1 MKRPID
7 TPLRPKAS
15 TRRWRSRARL
25 AAAVM
30 ASLLLHWLLQQ
41 GLARTVINVRPLDG
55 LFPDQEPSFS
65 PELAADFP
73 LHDDSPV
80 RESFAHERPLDVPI
94 AIDAAAPA
102 SGRGPLRDGERSV
115 ADMPVEEDAE
125 TPDVSATR
133 IDRPSLE
140 ALAPSPAALQEPERI
155 VAALPEGETAAET
168 MPTVV
173 GSAAEAPA
181 LTPRRERQSGIAG
194 PAVPATPAIVA
205 ERSRA
210 AAADDSPEAD
220 ALPATPVPPLTPRRF
235 SRAATEADS
244 APALPRSPRRTEVA
258 DAGAEGAAA
267 AEKPAADK
275 PAADKIALPTRGP
288 AAAEP
293 GDGASSAA
301 LRPGADMSD
310 LLAGAT
316 PRVRPSGR
324 IPDRGRGSSA
334 SARRSAAPVME
345 EDGEVLSVGESGGS
359 VGAALRPRSA
369 TLAGTAT
376 LAGPAGVA
384 TPLPRAR
391 TLALPA
397 ESRVRET
404 AEAFARRSR
413 AIRGELRADE
423 IVERG
428 LAWLAAA
435 QEDDGRWTLGSY
447 HPKGVG
453 GAVRLQS
460 DTAAT
465 GLALLT
471 FLGAGYDHFDGR
483 HREVVRRGLEWLVS
497 VQKADGDLFVPADP
511 VSNSCAWMY
520 SHGIATMALCEA
532 VGMTGDPLLRPAA
545 EKAIGFIVASQ
556 QAERGGWRYQ
566 PRADSD
572 LSVSGWMLVALR
584 AGTLAGLTVPAET
597 YAGVRR
603 LLDESAN
610 PDKLGHYLYNAL
622 SPEQRPSDLSAAS
635 MTALGSL
642 MRLHTG
648 TPRTDPPLGA
658 AAASLAAMKPAY
670 GTRQARTRD
679 AYLWYYASQ
688 VLVQTGG
695 PEWDAWYGQLCTALE
710 AEQVTDGEQ
719 AGSWEPLGTV
729 PDRWGAFGGRLYV
742 TALHLLALEVPYRH
756 LPTYGATDNEPR

>member
-1 MKRPID
+1 MALAID

-41 GLARTVINVRPLDG
+41 GLARTVIAVRPLDG
-55 LFPDQEPSFS
+55 LFPDQEPSYR
-65 PELAADFP
+65 PELATDFP
-73 LHDDSPV
+73 LHDESST
-80 RESFAHERPLDVPI
+80 REAFAHERPLDVPI

-102 SGRGPLRDGERSV
+102 SARGAIRDGERAV
-115 ADMPVEEDAE
+115 AEMPLEEAVEE
-125 TPDVSATR
+125 PDVVATR

-140 ALAPSPAALQEPERI
+140 ALVPSPATIQGPERI

-173 GSAAEAPA
+173 GSDAEAPA
-181 LTPRRERQSGIAG
+181 LTPRRERQSAIAG
-194 PAVPATPAIVA
+194 PALTATPALVA

-210 AAADDSPEAD
+210 AAAADSPDAD
-220 ALPATPVPPLTPRRF
+220 ALPAAPVPPLTPRRF
-235 SRAATEADS
+235 SRPATEADS

-258 DAGAEGAAA
+258 DPGAEGAAA
-267 AEKPAADK
+267 AEK
-275 PAADKIALPTRGP
+275 IELPTPGP
-288 AAAEP
+288 AATESMAGSAATVPRP
-293 GDGASSAA
+293 GDGM
-301 LRPGADMSD
+301 GD

-316 PRVRPSGR
+316 PRARSSGR

-334 SARRSAAPVME
+334 SARRSALPAME
-345 EDGEVLSVGESGGS
+345 EDEVLSVGESGAS
-359 VGAALRPRSA
+359 VGAVLRPRSVPPA
-369 TLAGTAT
+369 GAGTLAGT
-376 LAGPAGVA
+376 AGVA

-391 TLALPA
+391 ALALPA

-428 LAWLAAA
+428 LGWLAAA
-435 QEDDGRWTLGSY
+435 QEDDGRWTLGPY

-556 QAERGGWRYQ
+556 HAERGGWRYQ

-584 AGTLAGLTVPAET
+584 SGTLAGLTVPAET
-597 YAGVRR
+597 YVGVRR

-648 TPRTDPPLGA
+648 TPRTDPPLNA

-670 GTRQARTRD
+670 GTRQVRTRD

-710 AEQVTDGEQ
+710 AEQVTDGEN

>member
-1 MKRPID
+1 MALAID

-41 GLARTVINVRPLDG
+41 GLARTVIAVRPLDG
-55 LFPDQEPSFS
+55 LFPDQEPSYR
-65 PELAADFP
+65 PELATDFP
-73 LHDDSPV
+73 LHDESST
-80 RESFAHERPLDVPI
+80 REAFAHERPLDVPI

-102 SGRGPLRDGERSV
+102 SARGAIRDGERAV
-115 ADMPVEEDAE
+115 AEMPLEEAVEE
-125 TPDVSATR
+125 PDVVATR

-140 ALAPSPAALQEPERI
+140 APVPSPAAIQGPERI
-155 VAALPEGETAAET
+155 VAALPEVETAAET

-173 GSAAEAPA
+173 GSDAEAPA
-181 LTPRRERQSGIAG
+181 LTPRRERQSAIAG
-194 PAVPATPAIVA
+194 PAAPAVMATMA

-210 AAADDSPEAD
+210 AAAADSPDAD
-220 ALPATPVPPLTPRRF
+220 PVAAALAPPLTPRRF

-258 DAGAEGAAA
+258 DPGAEGAAA
-267 AEKPAADK
+267 AEKIELPTQSPAATESMAGGVATV
-275 PAADKIALPTRGP
+275 P
-288 AAAEP
+288 
-293 GDGASSAA
+293 
-301 LRPGADMSD
+301 RPGEGMGD

-316 PRVRPSGR
+316 PRARSSGR

-334 SARRSAAPVME
+334 SARRSAAPVIE
-345 EDGEVLSVGESGGS
+345 DDGEVLSVGESGAS
-359 VGAALRPRSA
+359 VGAVLRPRSVPPA
-369 TLAGTAT
+369 GAGTLAGT
-376 LAGPAGVA
+376 AGVA

-391 TLALPA
+391 ALALPA

-428 LAWLAAA
+428 LGWLAAA
-435 QEDDGRWTLGSY
+435 QEEDGRWTLGTY

-584 AGTLAGLTVPAET
+584 SGTLAGLTVPAET
-597 YAGVRR
+597 YVGVRR

-648 TPRTDPPLGA
+648 TPRTDPPLAA

-670 GTRQARTRD
+670 GTRQVRTRD

-710 AEQVTDGEQ
+710 AEQVTDGEN

>member
-1 MKRPID
+1 MALAID

-41 GLARTVINVRPLDG
+41 GLARTVIAVRPLDG
-55 LFPDQEPSFS
+55 LFPDQEPSYR
-65 PELAADFP
+65 PELATDFP
-73 LHDDSPV
+73 LHDESST
-80 RESFAHERPLDVPI
+80 REAFAHERPLDVPI

-102 SGRGPLRDGERSV
+102 SARGAIRDGERAV
-115 ADMPVEEDAE
+115 AEMPLEEAVEA
-125 TPDVSATR
+125 PDVVATR

-140 ALAPSPAALQEPERI
+140 ALAPSPAAIEGPERI

-173 GSAAEAPA
+173 GSDAEAPA
-181 LTPRRERQSGIAG
+181 LKPRRERQSAIAG
-194 PAVPATPAIVA
+194 PAAPAVMATMA

-210 AAADDSPEAD
+210 AAAADSPDAD
-220 ALPATPVPPLTPRRF
+220 PVAAALAPPLTPRRF

-244 APALPRSPRRTEVA
+244 APALPRPPRRTEVA
-258 DAGAEGAAA
+258 DPGAEGAAA
-267 AEKPAADK
+267 AEK
-275 PAADKIALPTRGP
+275 IELPTPGP
-288 AAAEP
+288 AATEPLAGGSAEVP
-293 GDGASSAA
+293 
-301 LRPGADMSD
+301 RPGADMSD

-334 SARRSAAPVME
+334 SARRSAAPVIE
-345 EDGEVLSVGESGGS
+345 DDGEVLSVGESGAS
-359 VGAALRPRSA
+359 VGAVLRPRSVPPA
-369 TLAGTAT
+369 GAGTLAGT
-376 LAGPAGVA
+376 AGVA

-391 TLALPA
+391 ALALPA

-413 AIRGELRADE
+413 AIRGESRADE
-423 IVERG
+423 IVDRG
-428 LAWLAAA
+428 LGWLAAA
-435 QEDDGRWTLGSY
+435 QEEDGRWTLGPY

-710 AEQVTDGEQ
+710 AEQVTDGEN

>member
-55 LFPDQEPSFS
+55 LFANEEPSFS

-94 AIDAAAPA
+94 AIEAAAPA
-102 SGRGPLRDGERSV
+102 SARGAIGAGERAV
-115 ADMPVEEDAE
+115 AEMPLEEAVEA
-125 TPDVSATR
+125 PDVVATR
-133 IDRPSLE
+133 IDRPTLE
-140 ALAPSPAALQEPERI
+140 APGPIPAALQEPERI

-173 GSAAEAPA
+173 GRAAEALA

-194 PAVPATPAIVA
+194 PAVTATPAIVA

-210 AAADDSPEAD
+210 AAAAESPDAEAF
-220 ALPATPVPPLTPRRF
+220 PAAQASPPTPRRF

-267 AEKPAADK
+267 AQK

-293 GDGASSAA
+293 VDGASSAA
-301 LRPGADMSD
+301 PRPGADMSD
-310 LLAGAT
+310 LLAGAAT
-316 PRVRPSGR
+316 RLRPSGR

-334 SARRSAAPVME
+334 NARRSAEPVME

-369 TLAGTAT
+369 PPAGTAT

-428 LAWLAAA
+428 LGWLATT
-435 QEDDGRWTLGSY
+435 QEEDGRWTLGSY

-710 AEQVTDGEQ
+710 AEQVTEGEQ

-756 LPTYGATDNEPR
+756 LPTYGVTDGANR

>member
-1 MKRPID
+1 MALAID

-41 GLARTVINVRPLDG
+41 GLARTVIAVRPLDG
-55 LFPDQEPSFS
+55 LFADREPSYR
-65 PELAADFP
+65 PELATDFP
-73 LHDDSPV
+73 LHDESSS
-80 RESFAHERPLDVPI
+80 REAFAHERPIDVPI

-102 SGRGPLRDGERSV
+102 SARGAIRDGERAV
-115 ADMPVEEDAE
+115 AEMPLEEGVEA
-125 TPDVSATR
+125 PDVVATR

-140 ALAPSPAALQEPERI
+140 AAVPSPAAIQGPERI
-155 VAALPEGETAAET
+155 VAALPEVETAAET

-173 GSAAEAPA
+173 GSDAEAPA
-181 LTPRRERQSGIAG
+181 LTPRRERQSAIAG
-194 PAVPATPAIVA
+194 PAAPAVMATMA

-210 AAADDSPEAD
+210 AAAADSPDAD
-220 ALPATPVPPLTPRRF
+220 PVAAALAPPLTPRRF

-258 DAGAEGAAA
+258 DIGAEGAAA
-267 AEKPAADK
+267 AEKPAAE
-275 PAADKIALPTRGP
+275 KIALPTPGP
-288 AAAEP
+288 AATEP
-293 GDGASSAA
+293 MAGGSAA
-301 LRPGADMSD
+301 VPRPGADMSD

-316 PRVRPSGR
+316 PRLRPGR
-324 IPDRGRGSSA
+324 IPDRERGSSA
-334 SARRSAAPVME
+334 STRRSAAPVIE
-345 EDGEVLSVGESGGS
+345 DDGEVLSVGESGAS
-359 VGAALRPRSA
+359 VGAVLRPRSVPQA
-369 TLAGTAT
+369 GAGTLAGT
-376 LAGPAGVA
+376 AGVA

-391 TLALPA
+391 ALALPA

-428 LAWLAAA
+428 LGWLAAA
-435 QEDDGRWTLGSY
+435 QEDDGRWTLGTY
-447 HPKGVG
+447 HAKGVG

-584 AGTLAGLTVPAET
+584 SGTLAGLTVPAET
-597 YAGVRR
+597 YVGVRR

-670 GTRQARTRD
+670 GTRQVRTRD

-695 PEWDAWYGQLCTALE
+695 PDWDAWYGQLCTALE
-710 AEQVTDGEQ
+710 AEQVTDGEN

>member
-1 MKRPID
+1 MALAID

-41 GLARTVINVRPLDG
+41 GLARTVIAVRPLDG
-55 LFPDQEPSFS
+55 LFPDQEPSYR
-65 PELAADFP
+65 PELATDFP
-73 LHDDSPV
+73 LHDESST
-80 RESFAHERPLDVPI
+80 REAFAHERPLDVPI

-102 SGRGPLRDGERSV
+102 SARGAIRDGERAV
-115 ADMPVEEDAE
+115 AEMPLEEAVEE
-125 TPDVSATR
+125 PDVVATR

-140 ALAPSPAALQEPERI
+140 ALVPSPATIQGPERI

-173 GSAAEAPA
+173 GSDAEAPA
-181 LTPRRERQSGIAG
+181 LTPRRERQSAIAG
-194 PAVPATPAIVA
+194 PALTATPALVA

-210 AAADDSPEAD
+210 AAAADSPDAD
-220 ALPATPVPPLTPRRF
+220 ALPAAPVPPLTPRRF
-235 SRAATEADS
+235 SRPATEADS

-258 DAGAEGAAA
+258 DPGAEGAAA
-267 AEKPAADK
+267 AEK
-275 PAADKIALPTRGP
+275 IELPTPGQ
-288 AAAEP
+288 AATESMA
-293 GDGASSAA
+293 GSAA
-301 LRPGADMSD
+301 TVPRPGEGMGD

-316 PRVRPSGR
+316 PRARSSGR

-334 SARRSAAPVME
+334 SARRSALPAME
-345 EDGEVLSVGESGGS
+345 EDEVLSVGESGAS
-359 VGAALRPRSA
+359 VGAVLRPRSVPPA
-369 TLAGTAT
+369 GAGTLAGT
-376 LAGPAGVA
+376 AGVA

-391 TLALPA
+391 ALALPA

-428 LAWLAAA
+428 LGWLAAA
-435 QEDDGRWTLGSY
+435 QEDDGRWTLGPY

-584 AGTLAGLTVPAET
+584 SGTLAGLTVPAET
-597 YAGVRR
+597 YVGVRR

-670 GTRQARTRD
+670 GTRQVRTRD

-710 AEQVTDGEQ
+710 AEQVTDGEN

>member
-1 MKRPID
+1 MSLAID

-15 TRRWRSRARL
+15 TRHWRSRARL

-55 LFPDQEPSFS
+55 LFPDEQPSFS

-73 LHDDSPV
+73 LHDDRPM

-94 AIDAAAPA
+94 AIEAAAPA
-102 SGRGPLRDGERSV
+102 SARGPLRDGERAV
-115 ADMPVEEDAE
+115 ADMTVEEDAE

-133 IDRPSLE
+133 IDRPILE
-140 ALAPSPAALQEPERI
+140 VPGPIPAALREPERI
-155 VAALPEGETAAET
+155 AAAVSEAETAAEA

-173 GSAAEAPA
+173 GSDAEEPA
-181 LTPRRERQSGIAG
+181 LMPRMERRNGTAG
-194 PAVPATPAIVA
+194 PAVVA
-205 ERSRA
+205 ERSRRVSDADGPDVSGVA
-210 AAADDSPEAD
+210 APPASP
-220 ALPATPVPPLTPRRF
+220 PIPRRF
-235 SRAATEADS
+235 SRAAAEADS

-258 DAGAEGAAA
+258 DPGAEGASATEKVDLPSRTTAGMEQGPGGRTAA
-267 AEKPAADK
+267 GAGGDAA
-275 PAADKIALPTRGP
+275 
-288 AAAEP
+288 
-293 GDGASSAA
+293 
-301 LRPGADMSD
+301 D

-316 PRVRPSGR
+316 PRPRPSGR
-324 IPDRGRGSSA
+324 IPDRGRGGSGSV
-334 SARRSAAPVME
+334 RRSAVAVME
-345 EDGEVLSVGESGGS
+345 EDGEALSVGEP
-359 VGAALRPRSA
+359 GAAVGSAFRPRSA
-369 TLAGTAT
+369 PLAGADT
-376 LAGPAGVA
+376 LGGAVGGA

-413 AIRGELRADE
+413 ETRGESRADRT
-423 IVERG
+423 VERG
-428 LAWLAAA
+428 LGWLAAA
-435 QEDDGRWTLGSY
+435 QEEDGRWTLGTY
-447 HPKGVG
+447 HPKGAG

-465 GLALLT
+465 GLALLA

-483 HREVVRRGLEWLVS
+483 HREVVRRGLEWLLS

-520 SHGIATMALCEA
+520 SHGIATTALCEA
-532 VGMTGDPLLRPAA
+532 VGMTGDPLLKPAA

-584 AGTLAGLTVPAET
+584 AGSLAGVAVPAET
-597 YAGVRR
+597 YDGVRR

-610 PDKLGHYLYNAL
+610 PDRLGHYLYNAQ
-622 SPEQRPSDLSAAS
+622 SPGQRPSDLSAAS

-648 TPRTDPPLGA
+648 TPRTDPPLQA

-695 PEWDAWYGQLCTALE
+695 PDWDAWYVQLCTALE
-710 AEQVTDGEQ
+710 AEQVVDGAN

-742 TALHLLALEVPYRH
+742 TTLHLLALEVPYRH
-756 LPTYGATDNEPR
+756 LPTYGATDGSSR

>member
-1 MKRPID
+1 MALAID

-41 GLARTVINVRPLDG
+41 GLARTVIAVRPLDG
-55 LFPDQEPSFS
+55 LFPDQEPSYR
-65 PELAADFP
+65 PELATDFP
-73 LHDDSPV
+73 LHDESST
-80 RESFAHERPLDVPI
+80 REAFAHERPLDVPI

-102 SGRGPLRDGERSV
+102 SARGAIRDGERAV
-115 ADMPVEEDAE
+115 AEMPLEEAVEE
-125 TPDVSATR
+125 PDVVATR

-140 ALAPSPAALQEPERI
+140 ALVPSPATIQGPERI

-173 GSAAEAPA
+173 GSDAEAPA
-181 LTPRRERQSGIAG
+181 LTPRRERQSAIAG
-194 PAVPATPAIVA
+194 PALTATPALVA

-210 AAADDSPEAD
+210 AAAADSPDAD
-220 ALPATPVPPLTPRRF
+220 ALPAAPVPPLTPRRF
-235 SRAATEADS
+235 SRPATEADS

-258 DAGAEGAAA
+258 DPGAEGAAA
-267 AEKPAADK
+267 AEK
-275 PAADKIALPTRGP
+275 IELPTPGQ
-288 AAAEP
+288 AATESMA
-293 GDGASSAA
+293 GSAA
-301 LRPGADMSD
+301 TVPRPGEGMGD

-316 PRVRPSGR
+316 PRARSSGR

-334 SARRSAAPVME
+334 SARRSALPAME
-345 EDGEVLSVGESGGS
+345 EDEVLSVGESGAS
-359 VGAALRPRSA
+359 VGAVLRPRSVPPA
-369 TLAGTAT
+369 GAGTLAGT
-376 LAGPAGVA
+376 AGVA

-391 TLALPA
+391 ALALPA

-428 LAWLAAA
+428 LGWLAAA
-435 QEDDGRWTLGSY
+435 QEDDGRWTLGPY

-556 QAERGGWRYQ
+556 HAERGGWRYQ

-584 AGTLAGLTVPAET
+584 SGTLAGLTVPAET
-597 YAGVRR
+597 YVGVRR

-622 SPEQRPSDLSAAS
+622 SPQQRPSDLSAAS

-648 TPRTDPPLGA
+648 TPRTDSPLGA

-670 GTRQARTRD
+670 GTRQVRTRD

-710 AEQVTDGEQ
+710 AEQVTDGEN

>member
-1 MKRPID
+1 MALTID

-41 GLARTVINVRPLDG
+41 GLARTVIDVRPLDG
-55 LFPDQEPSFS
+55 LFPDQEPSYR
-65 PELAADFP
+65 PEMATDFP
-73 LHDDSPV
+73 LHDESST
-80 RESFAHERPLDVPI
+80 REAFAHERPLDVPI
-94 AIDAAAPA
+94 AVDAAAPA
-102 SGRGPLRDGERSV
+102 SARGAISDGERAV
-115 ADMPVEEDAE
+115 AEVPLEEAAE
-125 TPDVSATR
+125 APDVVATR
-133 IDRPSLE
+133 IDRPNFEASTPSL
-140 ALAPSPAALQEPERI
+140 AALQEPERI
-155 VAALPEGETAAET
+155 AVAMPEGETAAEA

-173 GSAAEAPA
+173 GSDTETPA
-181 LTPRRERQSGIAG
+181 LTPRRERPSGIAG
-194 PAVPATPAIVA
+194 PAVPATMV

-210 AAADDSPEAD
+210 EAAVDGPDADEIAV
-220 ALPATPVPPLTPRRF
+220 ALAPPPTPRRF
-235 SRAATEADS
+235 SRGATEADS
-244 APALPRSPRRTEVA
+244 SPALPRSLLRTEVA
-258 DAGAEGAAA
+258 DSGADGAAA
-267 AEKPAADK
+267 AEKPAAE
-275 PAADKIALPTRGP
+275 KIAIPTQGP

-293 GDGASSAA
+293 MAGSSPA
-301 LRPGADMSD
+301 LPRPGADMSD
-310 LLAGAT
+310 LLAGAK
-316 PRVRPSGR
+316 PRLRPSGR

-334 SARRSAAPVME
+334 SARRSAAPVIE
-345 EDGEVLSVGESGGS
+345 EDGEVLSVGESGDS
-359 VGAALRPRSA
+359 VGAAFRPRSA
-369 TLAGTAT
+369 PLAVAGT

-384 TPLPRAR
+384 TPLPRAK

-413 AIRGELRADE
+413 AIRGEARADG

-428 LAWLAAA
+428 LGWLAAA
-435 QEDDGRWTLGSY
+435 QEDDGRWTLGTY

-483 HREVVRRGLEWLVS
+483 HREVVRRGLDWLVS

-511 VSNSCAWMY
+511 VSNSCARMY

-556 QAERGGWRYQ
+556 QADRGGWRYQ

-584 AGTLAGLTVPAET
+584 SGTLAGLTVPTET
-597 YAGVRR
+597 YDGVRR

-695 PEWDAWYGQLCTALE
+695 PDWDAWYAQLCTALE
-710 AEQVTDGEQ
+710 AEQVAEGAN

>member
-1 MKRPID
+1 MALAID

-41 GLARTVINVRPLDG
+41 GLARTVIAVRPLDG
-55 LFPDQEPSFS
+55 LFPDQEPSYR
-65 PELAADFP
+65 PELATDFP
-73 LHDDSPV
+73 LHDESST
-80 RESFAHERPLDVPI
+80 REAFAHERPLDVPI

-102 SGRGPLRDGERSV
+102 SARGAIRDGERAV
-115 ADMPVEEDAE
+115 AEMPLEEAVEA
-125 TPDVSATR
+125 PDVVATR

-140 ALAPSPAALQEPERI
+140 ALAPSPAAIEGPERI

-173 GSAAEAPA
+173 GSDAEAPA
-181 LTPRRERQSGIAG
+181 LKPRRERQSAIAG
-194 PAVPATPAIVA
+194 PAAPAVMATMA

-210 AAADDSPEAD
+210 AAAADSPDAD
-220 ALPATPVPPLTPRRF
+220 PVAAALAPPLTPRRF

-244 APALPRSPRRTEVA
+244 APALPRPPRRTEVA
-258 DAGAEGAAA
+258 DPGAEGAAA
-267 AEKPAADK
+267 AEK
-275 PAADKIALPTRGP
+275 IELPTPGP
-288 AAAEP
+288 AATEPLAGGSAEVP
-293 GDGASSAA
+293 
-301 LRPGADMSD
+301 RPGADMSD

-334 SARRSAAPVME
+334 SARRSAAPVIE
-345 EDGEVLSVGESGGS
+345 DDGEVLSVGESGAS
-359 VGAALRPRSA
+359 VGAVLRPRSVPPA
-369 TLAGTAT
+369 GAGTLAGT
-376 LAGPAGVA
+376 AGVA

-391 TLALPA
+391 ALALPA

-413 AIRGELRADE
+413 AIRGESRADE
-423 IVERG
+423 IVDRG
-428 LAWLAAA
+428 LGWLAAA
-435 QEDDGRWTLGSY
+435 QEEDGRWTLGPY

-584 AGTLAGLTVPAET
+584 SGTLAGLTVPAET
-597 YAGVRR
+597 YVGVRR

-710 AEQVTDGEQ
+710 AEQVTDGEN

>member
-1 MKRPID
+1 MALPID
-7 TPLRPKAS
+7 TPLLPKAS

-41 GLARTVINVRPLDG
+41 GLARTVIDVRPLDG
-55 LFPDQEPSFS
+55 LFPDKEPSYR
-65 PELAADFP
+65 PELATDFP
-73 LHDDSPV
+73 LHDESST
-80 RESFAHERPLDVPI
+80 REAFAHERPLDVPI

-102 SGRGPLRDGERSV
+102 SARGAIRDGERAV
-115 ADMPVEEDAE
+115 ADMPLDEGVEA
-125 TPDVSATR
+125 PDVVATR

-140 ALAPSPAALQEPERI
+140 APSPSPAAFQEPERI
-155 VAALPEGETAAET
+155 AAALPEGETAAEA
-168 MPTVV
+168 MPMVV
-173 GSAAEAPA
+173 GSDAEAPA
-181 LTPRRERQSGIAG
+181 LTPRRERQSAIAA
-194 PAVPATPAIVA
+194 PAVPAAPAVMAIMA

-210 AAADDSPEAD
+210 AAAADSPAAD
-220 ALPATPVPPLTPRRF
+220 EIAAEPVPPLTPRRF

-244 APALPRSPRRTEVA
+244 APARPRSPRRTEVA
-258 DAGAEGAAA
+258 DTVAEGAAA
-267 AEKPAADK
+267 AEKID
-275 PAADKIALPTRGP
+275 LPTQGP
-288 AAAEP
+288 APAEQ
-293 GDGASSAA
+293 GDGAPAA
-301 LRPGADMSD
+301 PRPGADMSD

-316 PRVRPSGR
+316 PRLRPSGR
-324 IPDRGRGSSA
+324 IPDRGRGGSVST
-334 SARRSAAPVME
+334 RRSAAPVME
-345 EDGEVLSVGESGGS
+345 EDGEELSVGDSGGP
-359 VGAALRPRSA
+359 VGAAFRPRSTPLTGA
-369 TLAGTAT
+369 DTRG
-376 LAGPAGVA
+376 GPVGVA

-413 AIRGELRADE
+413 EIRGESPADG

-435 QEDDGRWTLGSY
+435 QEEDGRWTLGTY

-483 HREVVRRGLEWLVS
+483 HREVVRRGLEWLLS

-648 TPRTDPPLGA
+648 TPRTDPPLRA
-658 AAASLAAMKPAY
+658 AAGSLAAMKPAY

-710 AEQVTDGEQ
+710 AEQITEGEN

-756 LPTYGATDNEPR
+756 LPTYGATDSERR

>member
-55 LFPDQEPSFS
+55 LFPDQEPSYR
-65 PELAADFP
+65 PELATDFP

-94 AIDAAAPA
+94 AIEAAAPA

-194 PAVPATPAIVA
+194 PAVPATPAIMA

-210 AAADDSPEAD
+210 AAADDSPEAE

-267 AEKPAADK
+267 ADKPSADK

-413 AIRGELRADE
+413 AIRGDLRADE

-435 QEDDGRWTLGSY
+435 QEDDGRWTLGTY

-756 LPTYGATDNEPR
+756 LPTYGATNNEPR

>member
-1 MKRPID
+1 
-7 TPLRPKAS
+7 
-15 TRRWRSRARL
+15 
-25 AAAVM
+25 M
-30 ASLLLHWLLQQ
+30 A
-41 GLARTVINVRPLDG
+41 G
-55 LFPDQEPSFS
+55 
-65 PELAADFP
+65 
-73 LHDDSPV
+73 
-80 RESFAHERPLDVPI
+80 
-94 AIDAAAPA
+94 
-102 SGRGPLRDGERSV
+102 
-115 ADMPVEEDAE
+115 
-125 TPDVSATR
+125 
-133 IDRPSLE
+133 
-140 ALAPSPAALQEPERI
+140 
-155 VAALPEGETAAET
+155 
-168 MPTVV
+168 
-173 GSAAEAPA
+173 GSAAV
-181 LTPRRERQSGIAG
+181 PRPS
-194 PAVPATPAIVA
+194 
-205 ERSRA
+205 
-210 AAADDSPEAD
+210 
-220 ALPATPVPPLTPRRF
+220 
-235 SRAATEADS
+235 
-244 APALPRSPRRTEVA
+244 
-258 DAGAEGAAA
+258 
-267 AEKPAADK
+267 
-275 PAADKIALPTRGP
+275 
-288 AAAEP
+288 
-293 GDGASSAA
+293 
-301 LRPGADMSD
+301 ADMSD

-316 PRVRPSGR
+316 PRARPSGR

-334 SARRSAAPVME
+334 SARRSAAPVIE
-345 EDGEVLSVGESGGS
+345 DDGEVLSVGESGAS
-359 VGAALRPRSA
+359 VGAVLRPRSVPPA
-369 TLAGTAT
+369 SAGTLAGT
-376 LAGPAGVA
+376 AGVA

-391 TLALPA
+391 ALALPA

-413 AIRGELRADE
+413 AIRGELQADE

-428 LAWLAAA
+428 LGWLAAA
-435 QEDDGRWTLGSY
+435 QEEDGRWTLGPY

-483 HREVVRRGLEWLVS
+483 HREVVRRGLEWLGS

-584 AGTLAGLTVPAET
+584 AGTLAGLTVPDET
-597 YAGVRR
+597 YDGVRR

-670 GTRQARTRD
+670 GTRQVRTRD

-710 AEQVTDGEQ
+710 AEQVSDGEN

>member
-1 MKRPID
+1 MALAID

-41 GLARTVINVRPLDG
+41 GLARTVIAVRPLDG
-55 LFPDQEPSFS
+55 LFPDQEPSYR
-65 PELAADFP
+65 PELATDFP
-73 LHDDSPV
+73 LHDESST
-80 RESFAHERPLDVPI
+80 REAFAHERPLDVPI

-102 SGRGPLRDGERSV
+102 SARGAIRDGERAV
-115 ADMPVEEDAE
+115 AEMPLEEAVEA
-125 TPDVSATR
+125 PDVVATR

-140 ALAPSPAALQEPERI
+140 APVPSPAAIEGPERI

-173 GSAAEAPA
+173 GSDAEAPA
-181 LTPRRERQSGIAG
+181 LTPRRERQSAIAG
-194 PAVPATPAIVA
+194 PALTATPALVA

-210 AAADDSPEAD
+210 AAAADSPDAD
-220 ALPATPVPPLTPRRF
+220 ALPAAPVPPLTPRRF
-235 SRAATEADS
+235 SRPATEADS

-258 DAGAEGAAA
+258 DPGAEGAAA
-267 AEKPAADK
+267 AEK
-275 PAADKIALPTRGP
+275 IELPTPGQ
-288 AAAEP
+288 AATESMA
-293 GDGASSAA
+293 GSAA
-301 LRPGADMSD
+301 TVPRPGEGMGD

-316 PRVRPSGR
+316 PRARSSGR

-334 SARRSAAPVME
+334 SARRSAAPVIE
-345 EDGEVLSVGESGGS
+345 DDGEMLSVGESGAS
-359 VGAALRPRSA
+359 VGAVLRPRSVPPA
-369 TLAGTAT
+369 GAGTLAGT
-376 LAGPAGVA
+376 AGVA

-391 TLALPA
+391 ALALPA

-428 LAWLAAA
+428 LGWLAAA
-435 QEDDGRWTLGSY
+435 QEDDGRWTLGPY

-584 AGTLAGLTVPAET
+584 SGTLAGLTVPAET
-597 YAGVRR
+597 YVGVRR

-710 AEQVTDGEQ
+710 AEQVTDGEN

>member
-1 MKRPID
+1 MALAID

-41 GLARTVINVRPLDG
+41 GLARTVIAVRPLDG
-55 LFPDQEPSFS
+55 LFPDQEPSYR
-65 PELAADFP
+65 PELATDFP
-73 LHDDSPV
+73 LHDESST
-80 RESFAHERPLDVPI
+80 REAFAHERPLDVPI

-102 SGRGPLRDGERSV
+102 SARGAIRDGERAV
-115 ADMPVEEDAE
+115 AEMPLEEAVEA
-125 TPDVSATR
+125 PDVVATR

-140 ALAPSPAALQEPERI
+140 ALAPSPAAIEGPERI

-173 GSAAEAPA
+173 GSDAEAPA
-181 LTPRRERQSGIAG
+181 LKPRRERQSAIAG
-194 PAVPATPAIVA
+194 PAAPAVMATMA

-210 AAADDSPEAD
+210 AAAADSPDAD
-220 ALPATPVPPLTPRRF
+220 PVAAALAPPLTPRRF

-244 APALPRSPRRTEVA
+244 APALPRPPRRTEVA
-258 DAGAEGAAA
+258 DPGAEGAAA
-267 AEKPAADK
+267 AEK
-275 PAADKIALPTRGP
+275 IELPTPGP
-288 AAAEP
+288 AATEP
-293 GDGASSAA
+293 LAGGSAA
-301 LRPGADMSD
+301 VPRPGADMSD

-334 SARRSAAPVME
+334 SARRSAAPVIE
-345 EDGEVLSVGESGGS
+345 DDGEVLSVGESGAS
-359 VGAALRPRSA
+359 VGAVLRPRSVPPA
-369 TLAGTAT
+369 GAGTLAGT
-376 LAGPAGVA
+376 AGVA

-391 TLALPA
+391 ALALPA

-413 AIRGELRADE
+413 AIRGESRADE
-423 IVERG
+423 IVDRG
-428 LAWLAAA
+428 LGWLAAA
-435 QEDDGRWTLGSY
+435 QEEDGRWTLGPY

-584 AGTLAGLTVPAET
+584 SGTLAGLTVPAET
-597 YAGVRR
+597 YVGVRR

-710 AEQVTDGEQ
+710 AEQVTDGEN

>member
-15 TRRWRSRARL
+15 THRWRSRARL
-25 AAAVM
+25 ATAVM

-41 GLARTVINVRPLDG
+41 GLARTVIDVRPLDG
-55 LFPDQEPSFS
+55 LFPDQEPSYR
-65 PELAADFP
+65 PELATDFP
-73 LHDDSPV
+73 LHDESST
-80 RESFAHERPLDVPI
+80 REAFAHERPLDVPI

-102 SGRGPLRDGERSV
+102 SARGPLRDGERSV

-140 ALAPSPAALQEPERI
+140 ALALSPAALEEPERI
-155 VAALPEGETAAET
+155 VAALPEGETSAET
-168 MPTVV
+168 MPAVV
-173 GSAAEAPA
+173 GSADEALA

-194 PAVPATPAIVA
+194 PEVAASPVMVA

-210 AAADDSPEAD
+210 AATADSPDADDLAAKP
-220 ALPATPVPPLTPRRF
+220 ALPPTPRRF
-235 SRAATEADS
+235 SRTATEADS
-244 APALPRSPRRTEVA
+244 APALPRSPRRTDVA
-258 DAGAEGAAA
+258 ELGVEGAEGAAA
-267 AEKPAADK
+267 AEKPAAE
-275 PAADKIALPTRGP
+275 KIALPTRGP
-288 AAAEP
+288 AVAEP
-293 GDGASSAA
+293 VDGASSAA

-310 LLAGAT
+310 LLTGAAL
-316 PRVRPSGR
+316 RLRPSGR
-324 IPDRGRGSSA
+324 IPDRERGSSA
-334 SARRSAAPVME
+334 SARRSAAPVMKD
-345 EDGEVLSVGESGGS
+345 DGEVLSVGESGA
-359 VGAALRPRSA
+359 VAGAALRPRHVPPA
-369 TLAGTAT
+369 GAGT
-376 LAGPAGVA
+376 LPGPVGVA
-384 TPLPRAR
+384 TPLPRVR

-413 AIRGELRADE
+413 AIRGESRADVL
-423 IVERG
+423 VERG
-428 LAWLAAA
+428 LGWLAAA
-435 QEDDGRWTLGSY
+435 QEKDGRWTLGSY
-447 HPKGVG
+447 HPQGVG

-622 SPEQRPSDLSAAS
+622 SPQQRPSDLSAAS

-695 PEWDAWYGQLCTALE
+695 AEWDAWYAQLCTALE
-710 AEQVTDGEQ
+710 AEQVTDKEQ

-756 LPTYGATDNEPR
+756 LPTYGATDTERR

>member
-1 MKRPID
+1 MALAID

-41 GLARTVINVRPLDG
+41 GLARTVIAVRPLDG
-55 LFPDQEPSFS
+55 LFPDQEPSYR
-65 PELAADFP
+65 PELATDFP
-73 LHDDSPV
+73 LQDESSS
-80 RESFAHERPLDVPI
+80 REAFAHERPIDVPI

-102 SGRGPLRDGERSV
+102 SARGAIRDGERAV
-115 ADMPVEEDAE
+115 AEMPLEEAVEA
-125 TPDVSATR
+125 PDVVATR

-140 ALAPSPAALQEPERI
+140 ALAPIPAAIQAPERI

-173 GSAAEAPA
+173 GSDAEAQA
-181 LTPRRERQSGIAG
+181 LTPRRERQSAIAG
-194 PAVPATPAIVA
+194 PAVPAVMATMA

-210 AAADDSPEAD
+210 AAAADSPDAD
-220 ALPATPVPPLTPRRF
+220 PVAAALAPPLTPRRF

-258 DAGAEGAAA
+258 DPGAEGAAA
-267 AEKPAADK
+267 AEK
-275 PAADKIALPTRGP
+275 IELPTPGQAATESMAGS
-288 AAAEP
+288 AAAVPRP
-293 GDGASSAA
+293 GDGM
-301 LRPGADMSD
+301 GD

-316 PRVRPSGR
+316 PRARSSGR

-334 SARRSAAPVME
+334 SARRSALPAME
-345 EDGEVLSVGESGGS
+345 EDEVLSVGESGAS
-359 VGAALRPRSA
+359 VGAVLRPRSVPPA
-369 TLAGTAT
+369 GAGTLAGT
-376 LAGPAGVA
+376 AGVA
-384 TPLPRAR
+384 TPLPRVRA
-391 TLALPA
+391 LALPA

-428 LAWLAAA
+428 LGWLAAA
-435 QEDDGRWTLGSY
+435 QEDDGRWTLGTY

-545 EKAIGFIVASQ
+545 EKAIAFIVASQ

-584 AGTLAGLTVPAET
+584 SGTLAGLTVPAET

-622 SPEQRPSDLSAAS
+622 SPQQRPSDLSAAS

-648 TPRTDPPLGA
+648 TPRTDPPLNA

-670 GTRQARTRD
+670 GTRQVRTRD

-710 AEQVTDGEQ
+710 AEQVTDGEN

>member
-1 MKRPID
+1 MALAID

-41 GLARTVINVRPLDG
+41 GLARTVIAVRPLDG
-55 LFPDQEPSFS
+55 LFPDQEPSYR
-65 PELAADFP
+65 PELATDFP
-73 LHDDSPV
+73 LHDESSS
-80 RESFAHERPLDVPI
+80 REAFAHERPLDVPI

-102 SGRGPLRDGERSV
+102 SARGAIRDGERAV
-115 ADMPVEEDAE
+115 AEMPLEEAVEA
-125 TPDVSATR
+125 PDVVATR

-140 ALAPSPAALQEPERI
+140 ALAPSPAAIEGPERI

-173 GSAAEAPA
+173 GSDAEAPA
-181 LTPRRERQSGIAG
+181 LKPRRERQSAIAG
-194 PAVPATPAIVA
+194 PAAPAVMATMA

-210 AAADDSPEAD
+210 AAAADSPDAD
-220 ALPATPVPPLTPRRF
+220 PVAAALAPPLTPRRF

-244 APALPRSPRRTEVA
+244 APALPRPPRRTEVA
-258 DAGAEGAAA
+258 DPGAEGAAA
-267 AEKPAADK
+267 AEK
-275 PAADKIALPTRGP
+275 IELPTPGP
-288 AAAEP
+288 AATEPLAGGSAEVP
-293 GDGASSAA
+293 
-301 LRPGADMSD
+301 RPGADMSD

-334 SARRSAAPVME
+334 SARRSAAPVIE
-345 EDGEVLSVGESGGS
+345 DDGEVLSVGESGAS
-359 VGAALRPRSA
+359 VGAVLRPRSVPPA
-369 TLAGTAT
+369 GAGTLAGT
-376 LAGPAGVA
+376 AGVA

-391 TLALPA
+391 ALALPA

-413 AIRGELRADE
+413 AIRGESRADE
-423 IVERG
+423 IVDRG
-428 LAWLAAA
+428 LGWLAAA
-435 QEDDGRWTLGSY
+435 QEEDGRWTLGPY

-584 AGTLAGLTVPAET
+584 SGTLAGLTVPAET
-597 YAGVRR
+597 YVGVRR

-710 AEQVTDGEQ
+710 AEQVTDGEN

>member
-1 MKRPID
+1 MALAID

-41 GLARTVINVRPLDG
+41 GLARTVIAVRPLDG
-55 LFPDQEPSFS
+55 LFPDQEPSYR
-65 PELAADFP
+65 PELATDFP
-73 LHDDSPV
+73 LHDESST
-80 RESFAHERPLDVPI
+80 REAFAHERPLDVPI

-102 SGRGPLRDGERSV
+102 SARGAIRDGERAV
-115 ADMPVEEDAE
+115 AEMPLEEAVEA
-125 TPDVSATR
+125 PDVVATR

-140 ALAPSPAALQEPERI
+140 APVPSPAAIEGPERI

-173 GSAAEAPA
+173 GSDAEAPA
-181 LTPRRERQSGIAG
+181 LTPRRERPSTIAG
-194 PAVPATPAIVA
+194 PAAPA

-210 AAADDSPEAD
+210 AAAADSPDAD
-220 ALPATPVPPLTPRRF
+220 ALPAAPVPPLTPRRF
-235 SRAATEADS
+235 SRPATEADS

-258 DAGAEGAAA
+258 DPGAEGAAA
-267 AEKPAADK
+267 AEK
-275 PAADKIALPTRGP
+275 IELPTPGQ
-288 AAAEP
+288 AATESMA
-293 GDGASSAA
+293 GSAA
-301 LRPGADMSD
+301 TVPRPGEGMGD

-316 PRVRPSGR
+316 PRARSSGR

-334 SARRSAAPVME
+334 SARRSALPAME
-345 EDGEVLSVGESGGS
+345 EDEVLSVGESGAS
-359 VGAALRPRSA
+359 VGAVLRPRSVPPA
-369 TLAGTAT
+369 GAGTLAGT
-376 LAGPAGVA
+376 AGVA

-391 TLALPA
+391 ALALPA

-428 LAWLAAA
+428 LGWLAAA
-435 QEDDGRWTLGSY
+435 QEDDGRWTLGPY

-584 AGTLAGLTVPAET
+584 SGTLAGLTVPAET
-597 YAGVRR
+597 YVGVRR

-622 SPEQRPSDLSAAS
+622 SPQQRPSDLSAAS

-710 AEQVTDGEQ
+710 AEQVTDGEN

>member
-55 LFPDQEPSFS
+55 LFPDQEPSYR
-65 PELAADFP
+65 PELATDFP

-94 AIDAAAPA
+94 AIEAAAPA

-194 PAVPATPAIVA
+194 PAVPATPAIMA

-210 AAADDSPEAD
+210 AAADDSPEAE

-267 AEKPAADK
+267 ADKPSADK

-435 QEDDGRWTLGSY
+435 QEDDGRWTLGTY

-756 LPTYGATDNEPR
+756 LPTYGATNNEPR

>member
-1 MKRPID
+1 MERAID

-41 GLARTVINVRPLDG
+41 GLARTVIAVRPLEG
-55 LFPDQEPSFS
+55 LFPDQEPSYR
-65 PELAADFP
+65 PELATDFP
-73 LHDDSPV
+73 LHDESST
-80 RESFAHERPLDVPI
+80 REAFAHERPLDVPI

-102 SGRGPLRDGERSV
+102 SARGAIRDGERAV
-115 ADMPVEEDAE
+115 AEMPLEEGVEA
-125 TPDVSATR
+125 PDVVATR

-181 LTPRRERQSGIAG
+181 LTPRRERQSAIAG
-194 PAVPATPAIVA
+194 PALTATPAIVA

-210 AAADDSPEAD
+210 AAAADSPDAD
-220 ALPATPVPPLTPRRF
+220 GLPAALVPPLTPRRF
-235 SRAATEADS
+235 SRPATEADS

-267 AEKPAADK
+267 AEKPAAEK
-275 PAADKIALPTRGP
+275 PAAEKIALPTRGP

-293 GDGASSAA
+293 VDGGFPAA
-301 LRPGADMSD
+301 PRPGADMSD

-324 IPDRGRGSSA
+324 VPDRGRGSSA

-345 EDGEVLSVGESGGS
+345 EDGEVLSVGESGAS
-359 VGAALRPRSA
+359 VGTALRPRSVPP
-369 TLAGTAT
+369 AGAGT
-376 LAGPAGVA
+376 LAGPVGVA

-428 LAWLAAA
+428 LGWLATA
-435 QEDDGRWTLGSY
+435 QEDDGRWTLGTY

-584 AGTLAGLTVPAET
+584 SGTLAGLTVPAET
-597 YAGVRR
+597 YVGVRR

-695 PEWDAWYGQLCTALE
+695 PEWDAWYAQLCTALE
-710 AEQVTDGEQ
+710 AEQVTDGEN

-756 LPTYGATDNEPR
+756 LPTYGVTDEANR